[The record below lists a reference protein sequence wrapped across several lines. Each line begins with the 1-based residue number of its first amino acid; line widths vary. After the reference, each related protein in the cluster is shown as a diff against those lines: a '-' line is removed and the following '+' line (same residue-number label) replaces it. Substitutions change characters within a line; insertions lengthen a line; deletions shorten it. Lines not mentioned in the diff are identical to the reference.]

1 MGIANI
7 LNNTLTNVQEVNQ
20 FLKLYH
26 TIDKNT
32 PLRDFATAAGASSND
47 TQALESMKGSRVFS
61 IDLASP
67 PVDAGGSGLN
77 NILWST
83 EVQIRVRYDWQGAL
97 RTYPLAAE
105 DASWII
111 ASMMNPDNFVT
122 EQESVAPPTTTY
134 EKPSS
139 DTLIMVI
146 TFPMIYYESSLSAL
160 N

>member
-7 LNNTLTNVQEVNQ
+7 LNQTILNIQESNQ
-20 FLKLYH
+20 FIKLFH
-26 TIDKNT
+26 TSDKTT
-32 PLRDFATAAGASSND
+32 PLRAMSPNASSASNE
-47 TQALESMKGSRVFS
+47 ANVLENQKGNRVFS

-67 PVDAGGSGLN
+67 PSDAGGSGLN
-77 NILWST
+77 NVLWRT
-83 EVQIRVRYDWQGAL
+83 EVEIRVRYDWQGAT
-97 RTYPLAAE
+97 RTYPMAAE

-111 ASMMNPDNFVT
+111 AAMLNPDNYVV

-134 EKPSS
+134 ERPTS

-146 TFPMIYYESSLSAL
+146 SFPMIYFESSLSNL